1 MKYMQIIWKHMKNYG
16 VSARICKRDQ
26 RGDKNHIR
34 HDICFT
40 AALAKLIQA
49 GAEALEERKEA
60 SDGSDRR

>member
-34 HDICFT
+34 YNICFT
-40 AALAKLIQA
+40 AALETLVRA
-49 GAEALEERKEA
+49 GFEALGAGKKKA
-60 SDGSDRR
+60 S